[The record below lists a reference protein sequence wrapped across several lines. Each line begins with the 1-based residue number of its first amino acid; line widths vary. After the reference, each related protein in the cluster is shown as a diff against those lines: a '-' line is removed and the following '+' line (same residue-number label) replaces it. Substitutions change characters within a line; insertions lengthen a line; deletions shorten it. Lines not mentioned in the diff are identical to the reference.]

1 MLFGTCIWLVCAV
14 TMISKGMKYT
24 VTRKNNVNALT
35 AAGFVP
41 KVTHCSWESD
51 LGTSSE
57 LQTRV

>member
-1 MLFGTCIWLVCAV
+1 
-14 TMISKGMKYT
+14 MISKGMKYT